1 MALHSEGEA
10 LYISKKSLLLETCI
24 GVVLF
29 ACGVFVVGIASERV
43 ETWFVWVWG
52 SFWLLISGAITI
64 NGLWG
69 LTVSPPRF
77 ARLGDDGLQLYREH
91 APVVPWTQIL
101 DAKLGP
107 KKMEDSTRWRKGRR
121 YLFRH
126 PLILR
131 LRDRSAFPTS
141 GLLSRSFPMTTLP
154 DGTMDWMVPL
164 DGCPCNEQDL
174 VSKIQ
179 ERIQAINP
187 TFQPAPEPT
196 FPVLDTRR
204 LDRPPKPSAMAP
216 LFAILFIGPGL
227 FFAWKGVEA
236 HQRGTAS
243 LAWPTAKG
251 TIKDA
256 NLYHQRKGSD
266 FEVCF
271 VYSVMGREFTGRR
284 AAYSSMSS
292 DHQSWV
298 DRFKPGASVDVY
310 YNPEDPADS
319 VLIPGQQKS
328 ALIITGYSLFFAVL
342 GSVPVF
348 VYFRARKRLAV
359 WLRQNPAEQ

>member
-1 MALHSEGEA
+1 MTLHGEGEV
-10 LYISKKSLLLETCI
+10 LYVSKKSLLLQTCV
-24 GVVLF
+24 GAVFF
-29 ACGVFVVGIASERV
+29 ACGVFVVVVASERA

-69 LTVSPPRF
+69 LTVSHPRF
-77 ARLGDDGLQLYREH
+77 ARLGDDGLQLYRQH

-101 DAKLGP
+101 QARLGP
-107 KKMEDSTRWRKGRR
+107 KKMEDSKGRR
-121 YLFRH
+121 YAFRH

-141 GLLSRSFPMTTLP
+141 GLRGRAFPMATLP

-164 DGCPCNEQDL
+164 DGCPCDEHDL

-187 TFQPAPEPT
+187 TFQAAPEPA
-196 FPVLDTRR
+196 FPVLGIHR
-204 LDRPPKPSAMAP
+204 LDRPPKPSAIVP
-216 LFAILFIGPGL
+216 LFAILFIGFGL
-227 FFAWKGVEA
+227 FFAWKGAEA

-256 NLYHQRKGSD
+256 NLYHQRKGSN

-271 VYSVMGREFTGRR
+271 VYSVKGHEFTGRR
-284 AAYSSMSS
+284 VAHASMSS

-298 DRFKPGASVDVY
+298 NRFKPGASVDVY

-319 VLIPGQQKS
+319 VLIPGQQKP
-328 ALIITGYSLFFAVL
+328 ALVISGFGLFFAAV

-348 VYFRARKRLAV
+348 AYFRARKRLDI